1 MSTDLAKDLAA
12 LRIPQEERGGGSRG
26 LAAVGITLLVL
37 AAIGGG
43 AWYWA
48 TALQA
53 VSVKVAPVT
62 ARGGGASAPGSVL
75 NASGY
80 VVARRRATV
89 SSKVTGKVLDVL
101 LEEGHAVKEGQ
112 VLAHLDDT
120 QPRAALALAEA
131 QLGAARKAAA
141 EDEARLQQ
149 AELTLQRRTALL
161 KDNVVGKAE
170 LDQAQSDVDSLKAR
184 IAYTQQQIAVAESQ
198 VNMQKTNLADM
209 VVRAPFSGIAISK
222 DAQPGEM
229 ISPVSAGGGFTRTGI
244 GTIVDMSSLE
254 VEVDVNETYINRVVN
269 GMKVESV
276 LDAYPDWRIPSH
288 VITTIPSADRQ
299 KATVKVRIGFD
310 AARGSGS
317 PRAGSSGEALDPRIL
332 PDMGVKVSFLRD
344 APAAGEAAGVPR
356 ALVPKAAVRTAEGRS
371 VVFVLKEDRVER
383 RAVSVGL
390 ENGDQVEVISGVSA
404 GERVVVDAPPT
415 LKDGDKVKVQ

>member
-1 MSTDLAKDLAA
+1 MTDLAKDLAA
-12 LRIPQEERGGGSRG
+12 LRIQQEDRGGGRG
-26 LAAVGITLLVL
+26 RGVGVGLVVLVVLAAVG
-37 AAIGGG
+37 AGG
-43 AWYWA
+43 WYWA

-62 ARGGGASAPGSVL
+62 ARGGNASAPGAVL

-101 LEEGHAVKEGQ
+101 LEEGQPVREGQ
-112 VLAHLDDT
+112 ILAHLDDT
-120 QPRAALALAEA
+120 QPRATLALAEA
-131 QLGAARKAAA
+131 QLASARKAAA
-141 EDEARLQQ
+141 EDQARLQQ
-149 AELTLQRRTALL
+149 AEVTLQRRAALV
-161 KDNVVGKAE
+161 KENVVGKAE
-170 LDQAQSDVDSLKAR
+170 LDEAQSEVDSLKAR
-184 IAYTQQQIAVAESQ
+184 IAYTQQQIGVAEQQ
-198 VNMQKTNLADM
+198 VNLQKTMLADM
-209 VVRAPFSGIAISK
+209 VVRAPFSGVAISK

-254 VEVDVNETYINRVVN
+254 VEVDVNETYINRVSN
-269 GMKVESV
+269 KMKVESV

-310 AARGSGS
+310 Q
-317 PRAGSSGEALDPRIL
+317 LDPRIL

-344 APAAGEAAGVPR
+344 APAPGQAAVVPR
-356 ALVPKAAVRTAEGRS
+356 ALVPKTAVRTADGRS

-383 RAVSVGL
+383 RAISVGL

-404 GERVVVDAPPT
+404 GERVVVEAPQT
-415 LKDGDKVKVQ
+415 LKDGDKVKVQQS

>member
-1 MSTDLAKDLAA
+1 MTDLAKDLAA
-12 LRIPQEERGGGSRG
+12 LRIQQEDRGGGRGRG
-26 LAAVGITLLVL
+26 LVVGLVVL
-37 AAIGGG
+37 VVLGVVGAG

-62 ARGGGASAPGSVL
+62 ARGGNASAPGAVL

-101 LEEGHAVKEGQ
+101 LEEGQPVREGQ
-112 VLAHLDDT
+112 ILAHLDDT
-120 QPRAALALAEA
+120 QPRATLALAEA
-131 QLGAARKAAA
+131 QLASARKAAA
-141 EDEARLQQ
+141 EDQARLQQ
-149 AELTLQRRTALL
+149 AEVTLQRRAALV
-161 KDNVVGKAE
+161 KENVVGKAE
-170 LDQAQSDVDSLKAR
+170 LDEAQSEVDSLKAR
-184 IAYTQQQIAVAESQ
+184 IAYTQQQIGVAEQQ
-198 VNMQKTNLADM
+198 VNLQKTMLADM
-209 VVRAPFSGIAISK
+209 VVRAPFSGVAISK

-254 VEVDVNETYINRVVN
+254 VEVDVNETYINRVSN
-269 GMKVESV
+269 KMKVESV

-310 AARGSGS
+310 Q
-317 PRAGSSGEALDPRIL
+317 LDPRIL

-344 APAAGEAAGVPR
+344 APAPGQAAVVPR
-356 ALVPKAAVRTAEGRS
+356 ALVPKTAVRTADGRS

-383 RAVSVGL
+383 RAISVGL

-404 GERVVVDAPPT
+404 GERVVVEAPQT
-415 LKDGDKVKVQ
+415 LEDGDKVKVQQS

>member
-1 MSTDLAKDLAA
+1 MTDLAKDLAA
-12 LRIPQEERGGGSRG
+12 LRIQQEDRGGGRGRG
-26 LAAVGITLLVL
+26 LVVGLVVL
-37 AAIGGG
+37 VVLGVVGAG

-62 ARGGGASAPGSVL
+62 ARGGNASAPGAVL

-80 VVARRRATV
+80 VVAGRRATV
-89 SSKVTGKVLDVL
+89 SSKVTGKVIDVL
-101 LEEGHAVKEGQ
+101 LEEGQPVREGQ
-112 VLAHLDDT
+112 ILAHLDDT
-120 QPRAALALAEA
+120 QPRATLALAEA
-131 QLGAARKAAA
+131 QLASARKAAA
-141 EDEARLQQ
+141 EDQARLQQ
-149 AELTLQRRTALL
+149 AEVTLQRRAALV
-161 KDNVVGKAE
+161 KENVVGKAE
-170 LDQAQSDVDSLKAR
+170 LDEAQSEVDSLKAR
-184 IAYTQQQIAVAESQ
+184 IAYTQQQIGVAEQQ
-198 VNMQKTNLADM
+198 VNLQKTMLADM
-209 VVRAPFSGIAISK
+209 VVRAPFSGVAISK

-254 VEVDVNETYINRVVN
+254 VEVDVNETYINRVSN
-269 GMKVESV
+269 KMKVESV

-310 AARGSGS
+310 Q
-317 PRAGSSGEALDPRIL
+317 LDPRIL

-344 APAAGEAAGVPR
+344 APAPGQAAVVPR
-356 ALVPKAAVRTAEGRS
+356 ALVPKTAVRTADGRS

-383 RAVSVGL
+383 RAISVGL

-404 GERVVVDAPPT
+404 GERVVVDAPQT
-415 LKDGDKVKVQ
+415 LKDGDKVKVQQS

>member
-1 MSTDLAKDLAA
+1 MTDLAKDLAA
-12 LRIPQEERGGGSRG
+12 LRIQQEDRGGGRG
-26 LAAVGITLLVL
+26 RGVVVGLVVLVVLAAV
-37 AAIGGG
+37 AAGG
-43 AWYWA
+43 WYWA

-62 ARGGGASAPGSVL
+62 ARGGNAAAPGAVL

-101 LEEGHAVKEGQ
+101 LEEGQPVREGQ
-112 VLAHLDDT
+112 ILAHLDDT
-120 QPRAALALAEA
+120 QPRAMLALAEA
-131 QLGAARKAAA
+131 QLASARKAAA
-141 EDEARLQQ
+141 EDQARLQQ
-149 AELTLQRRTALL
+149 AEVTLQRRAALV
-161 KDNVVGKAE
+161 KENVVGKAE
-170 LDQAQSDVDSLKAR
+170 LDEAQSDVDSLKAR
-184 IAYTQQQIAVAESQ
+184 IAYTQQQIGVAEQQ
-198 VNMQKTNLADM
+198 VNLQKTMLADM
-209 VVRAPFSGIAISK
+209 VVRAPFSGVAISK

-254 VEVDVNETYINRVVN
+254 VEVDVNETYINRVSN
-269 GMKVESV
+269 RMKVESV

-310 AARGSGS
+310 Q
-317 PRAGSSGEALDPRIL
+317 LDPRIL

-344 APAAGEAAGVPR
+344 APAPGQAAVVPR
-356 ALVPKAAVRTAEGRS
+356 ALVPKTAVRTADGRS

-383 RAVSVGL
+383 RAISVGL

-404 GERVVVDAPPT
+404 GERVVVEAPQT
-415 LKDGDKVKVQ
+415 LKDGDKVKVQQ

>member
-1 MSTDLAKDLAA
+1 MTDLAKDLAA
-12 LRIPQEERGGGSRG
+12 LRIQQEDRGGGRG
-26 LAAVGITLLVL
+26 RGVVIGLVALVVLAAVG
-37 AAIGGG
+37 AG

-62 ARGGGASAPGSVL
+62 ARGGNASAPGAVL

-101 LEEGHAVKEGQ
+101 LEEGQPVREGQ
-112 VLAHLDDT
+112 ILAHLDDT
-120 QPRAALALAEA
+120 QPRATLALAEA
-131 QLGAARKAAA
+131 QLASARKAAA
-141 EDEARLQQ
+141 EDQARLQQ
-149 AELTLQRRTALL
+149 AEVTLQRRAALV
-161 KDNVVGKAE
+161 KENVVGKAE
-170 LDQAQSDVDSLKAR
+170 LDEAQSEVDSLKAR
-184 IAYTQQQIAVAESQ
+184 IAYTQQQIGVAEQQ
-198 VNMQKTNLADM
+198 VNLQKTMLADM
-209 VVRAPFSGIAISK
+209 VVRAPFSGVAISK

-254 VEVDVNETYINRVVN
+254 VEVDVNETYINRVSN
-269 GMKVESV
+269 KMKVESV

-310 AARGSGS
+310 Q
-317 PRAGSSGEALDPRIL
+317 LDPRIL

-344 APAAGEAAGVPR
+344 APAPGQAAVVPR
-356 ALVPKAAVRTAEGRS
+356 ALVPKTAVRTADGRS

-383 RAVSVGL
+383 RAISVGL

-404 GERVVVDAPPT
+404 GERVVVEAPQT
-415 LKDGDKVKVQ
+415 LKDGDKVKVQQS

>member
-37 AAIGGG
+37 AAISGA

-101 LEEGHAVKEGQ
+101 LEEGHPVREGQ

-131 QLGAARKAAA
+131 QLAASRKSML
-141 EDEARLQQ
+141 EDEARLKQ
-149 AELTLQRRTALL
+149 ARLNLQRRQELL
-161 KDNVVGKAE
+161 K
-170 LDQAQSDVDSLKAR
+170 
-184 IAYTQQQIAVAESQ
+184 QQV
-198 VNMQKTNLADM
+198 
-209 VVRAPFSGIAISK
+209 
-222 DAQPGEM
+222 
-229 ISPVSAGGGFTRTGI
+229 
-244 GTIVDMSSLE
+244 
-254 VEVDVNETYINRVVN
+254 
-269 GMKVESV
+269 
-276 LDAYPDWRIPSH
+276 
-288 VITTIPSADRQ
+288 
-299 KATVKVRIGFD
+299 
-310 AARGSGS
+310 
-317 PRAGSSGEALDPRIL
+317 
-332 PDMGVKVSFLRD
+332 
-344 APAAGEAAGVPR
+344 
-356 ALVPKAAVRTAEGRS
+356 
-371 VVFVLKEDRVER
+371 
-383 RAVSVGL
+383 
-390 ENGDQVEVISGVSA
+390 
-404 GERVVVDAPPT
+404 
-415 LKDGDKVKVQ
+415 